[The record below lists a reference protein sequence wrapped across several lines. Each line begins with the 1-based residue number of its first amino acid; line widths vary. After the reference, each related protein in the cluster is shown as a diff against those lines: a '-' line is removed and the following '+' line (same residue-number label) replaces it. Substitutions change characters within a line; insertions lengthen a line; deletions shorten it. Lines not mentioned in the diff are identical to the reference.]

1 MLIKIQKTV
10 KMWIAKKRLRPK
22 YVFLLSLFLFAIKTV
37 FRRPVWSWQV
47 RSFGNVNL
55 ECWQFVKIPNGYIKY
70 VSSDFLDL

>member
-22 YVFLLSLFLFAIKTV
+22 YVFLLNLLLYAIKTV
-37 FRRPVWSWQV
+37 FRRSWSTAG
-47 RSFGNVNL
+47 SFGNVNL